1 MNLVFLGMG
10 KMGLPLARHLQAAGY
25 AVTVHDPDI
34 HRVRLARDAGLRVSE
49 NLAADLKLASMVL
62 SSLPHDDA
70 LRAVGRQVCEGTPAG
85 VALVDTSTVSMQAS
99 AEVSQLC
106 ADTNHPYLRITVSGN
121 NHMAEA
127 AQLTMMASGP
137 QATYQEALPLLK
149 CWGPNQFYLGEDEQ
163 ARLMKLVVNLM
174 IVQTSAM
181 LSEALALG
189 RKGGLDWESMW
200 QVIAASAVASPIV
213 KAKSLQLGQPL
224 LVRDFTPTF
233 TVHQMLKDLEL
244 ILGAGKSLHV
254 PLAQTAMTQQW
265 MQSAIAQGDGQ
276 QDYATIIKVLE
287 RASGLNP

>member
-10 KMGLPLARHLQAAGY
+10 KMGLPLARHLQSAGY
-25 AVTVHDPDI
+25 ALTVHDPDMD
-34 HRVRLARDAGLRVSE
+34 RQRLARDAGLRVSD
-49 NLAADLKLASMVL
+49 NLADDLKLASMVL
-62 SSLPHDDA
+62 SSLPHDQA
-70 LRAVGRQVCEGTPAG
+70 LQEVARQVCKASPAG

-99 AEVSQLC
+99 ADVAHLC
-106 ADTNHPYLRITVSGN
+106 EATGHPYLRITVSGN

-137 QATYQEALPLLK
+137 QATYQEALPLLQ
-149 CWGPNQFYLGEDEQ
+149 CWGPNQFYLGEAEQ
-163 ARLMKLVVNLM
+163 SRLMKLVINLM

-189 RKGGLDWESMW
+189 RKGGLDWENMW
-200 QVIAASAVASPIV
+200 QVITASAVASPIL

-244 ILGAGKSLHV
+244 ILGAGQSLHV
-254 PLAQTAMTQQW
+254 PLAQTATTQQW
-265 MQSAIAQGDGQ
+265 MRSAIAQGDGQ
-276 QDYATIIKVLE
+276 QDYAAIIKVLE